1 MIIERRLTP
10 YLVFPEDPLLAALRK
25 MTDNRERTVFVVYS
39 HGFLVGSL
47 TDGDVRRWLLAD
59 PTASLDVPAADVA
72 HPHPATAPLGASP
85 AEMRAA
91 LPQGAHHLPLLD
103 ERGRLAALAIDR
115 EAELRIGEGHPAF
128 LIAEIGNNHQGDV
141 DLARR
146 LVDLAVEAGA
156 DAVKFQ
162 LRDMDALYRQSGAA
176 TAGEDLGAQR
186 TLDELAK
193 FSLSVEDM
201 VAVFDHVRDAG
212 VALMCTPWDAPSMR
226 VLAEYPVDGVKI
238 ASADLTNHGLL
249 RDAAASGIPMVL
261 STGMSRE
268 EEIHESAALV
278 RATGMPFAMLHAQST
293 YPAPYKDVNLAYL
306 DRLAEIAQA
315 PVGYSGQER
324 GFHVALAA
332 VARGAS
338 SIEKHV
344 TVDRGLEGNDHKVS
358 LLPEEFAQL
367 VRQTREI
374 EESIGVGGERV
385 VSTGE
390 AAGIPVEAHTRD
402 TWDLT
407 DPDSWPR
414 EHLRGVRAV
423 VNASAMT
430 AVDAAE
436 TPDGRAQAWAVN
448 ATGVA

>member
-10 YLVFPEDPLLAALRK
+10 YLVFPEDSLLAALQK
-25 MTDNRERTVFVVYS
+25 MTDNRERTVFVVDS

-47 TDGDVRRWLLAD
+47 TDGDVRRWLVEH
-59 PTASLDVPAADVA
+59 PEASLDVAAADVA
-72 HPHPATAPLGASP
+72 HRDPVTAPLGASP
-85 AEMRAA
+85 AEMREA
-91 LPQGAHHLPLLD
+91 LPAGALHLPLLD
-103 ERGRLAALAIDR
+103 ERGRLTALAINR
-115 EAELRIGEGHPAF
+115 EAELRIGGHRIGEGHPAF

-193 FSLSVEDM
+193 FSLSAEDM
-201 VAVFDHVRDAG
+201 VRVFDHVRDAG

-226 VLAEYPVDGVKI
+226 VLREYPVDGVKI

-249 RDAAASGIPMVL
+249 RDAAASGLPMVL

-268 EEIHESAALV
+268 EEIRESAALV
-278 RATGMPFAMLHAQST
+278 RSFGVPFAMLHAQST

-306 DRLAEIAQA
+306 DRLAEIAQT
-315 PVGYSGQER
+315 PVGYSGHER

-332 VARGAS
+332 VARGAAI
-338 SIEKHV
+338 IEKHF

-358 LLPEEFAQL
+358 LLPE
-367 VRQTREI
+367 
-374 EESIGVGGERV
+374 
-385 VSTGE
+385 
-390 AAGIPVEAHTRD
+390 
-402 TWDLT
+402 
-407 DPDSWPR
+407 
-414 EHLRGVRAV
+414 
-423 VNASAMT
+423 
-430 AVDAAE
+430 
-436 TPDGRAQAWAVN
+436 
-448 ATGVA
+448 